1 MMLETIKVLQQ
12 NIQGNKKELDL
23 LYRSMNPNDDADTID
38 ARYERINILVGENM
52 GLMTALALIKRDFT
66 EATDFINDFEPRL
79 GIS

>member
-1 MMLETIKVLQQ
+1 MLETIKILQQ

-38 ARYERINILVGENM
+38 ARYERINIIVGENM
-52 GLMTALALIKRDFT
+52 GYMTALALIKRDLT

-79 GIS
+79 EIA